1 MADISLL
8 PREYTTKVAPP
19 TKKAKIFSILSFL
32 LLFVVLG
39 SWGGLY
45 FYNNQLSQEIANL
58 KSEMEEVRQGENQDQ
73 VVKINE
79 ANKKISTFEDKFKR
93 HVYASNV
100 FTEIEKFTLKK
111 VYFGT
116 FVVDVP
122 KNLITLS
129 GVTDSYTNFSK
140 QYNEL
145 NNRTGIVDGVDIDS
159 VRSSDDGVDFNLS
172 LYLADSIF
180 YKSN

>member
-8 PREYTTKVAPP
+8 PKEYAIKVAPP
-19 TKKAKIFSILSFL
+19 TKKAKIFSIFSFL

-45 FYNNQLSQEIANL
+45 FYNNQLGQEITSL
-58 KSEMEEVRQGENQDQ
+58 KGEMDEVRQGENQDK
-73 VVKINE
+73 VRKINE
-79 ANKKISTFEDKFKR
+79 ANRKINIFNEKFNK
-93 HVYASNV
+93 HIYVSNV

-111 VYFGT
+111 VYFNSFT
-116 FVVDVP
+116 VDVP
-122 KNLITLS
+122 KNLVTLS
-129 GVTDSYTNFSK
+129 GTTDSYTNFSK

-145 NNRTGIVDGVDIDS
+145 NNEDGVVEGVDIDS
-159 VRSSDDGVDFNLS
+159 VELSKSGVEFNFS